1 MKTHL
6 SGIRIVTMGCSK
18 NLVDSEVLMKQID
31 SNGIPVMHDDQP
43 GNADTI
49 IINTCGFI
57 HDAKQE
63 SVDMILHYAQ
73 MKSSGKIKR
82 LFITGCLSERY
93 EIELKK
99 ELPSLDGVYGVA
111 QLPQIIEELGLEYKK
126 NLLGER
132 YLTTPDHFAYLKI
145 SEGCSRKCSF
155 CAIPVIR
162 GPHISRTKEEIVA
175 EAWHLADKGVKEL
188 ILVAQ
193 DLSYYG
199 FDLNG
204 TFQLPGLLENIES
217 INGIEWIRLHYA
229 FPANFPMEVIDLI
242 RNSSRIC
249 RYLDIPLQHISDN
262 MLRLMRRGINKK
274 KTIELIQMIRRK
286 VPDIALR
293 TTMLVGHPGET
304 KRDFEELK
312 HFIQETRF
320 ERLGVFTYSH
330 EEDTYACKTM
340 KNNIPEK
347 LKQERAEE
355 IMLIQEGISREQ
367 NKQKENL
374 VFRTIIDSTGD
385 DVARGRTEFDSPE
398 VDNEV
403 LIKADKKIRT
413 GEFYQIK
420 ITGSDSFDLMGELV
434 QPD

>member
-1 MKTHL
+1 
-6 SGIRIVTMGCSK
+6 
-18 NLVDSEVLMKQID
+18 MKQID

-293 TTMLVGHPGET
+293 TTILVGHPGET

>member
-1 MKTHL
+1 VKTHPL
-6 SGIRIVTMGCSK
+6 GIRIVTMGCSK
-18 NLVDSEVLMKQID
+18 NLVDSEVLMRQID
-31 SNGIPVMHDDQP
+31 ANGIYVLHDDQP

-73 MKSSGKIKR
+73 MKSSGQIRR

-93 EIELKK
+93 ENELKK
-99 ELPSLDGVYGVA
+99 EIPFLDGVYGVA
-111 QLPQIIEELGLEYKK
+111 QLPQIIKDLGLEYKDS
-126 NLLGER
+126 LLGER
-132 YLTTPDHFAYLKI
+132 YLTTPSHYAYLKI

-162 GPHISRTKEEIVA
+162 GPHTSRSKDEIVS
-175 EAWHLADKGVKEL
+175 EAGHLADKGIKEL

-204 TFQLPGLLENIES
+204 TFQLPALLESLQS
-217 INGIEWIRLHYA
+217 IAGIEWIRLHYA
-229 FPANFPMEVIDLI
+229 FPANFPMEVMDLMK
-242 RNSSRIC
+242 NSPQIC
-249 RYLDIPLQHISDN
+249 KYLDIPLQHISDK
-262 MLRLMRRGINKK
+262 MLKLMRRGINKK
-274 KTIELIQMIRRK
+274 KTIELIQMIRTR

-304 KRDFEELK
+304 KKDFEELK
-312 HFIQETRF
+312 DFIREARF

-330 EEDTYACKTM
+330 EEDTYASKTM
-340 KNNIPEK
+340 KNNISET

-355 IMLIQEGISREQ
+355 IMLIQEGISREL
-367 NKQKENL
+367 NKKKENQ
-374 VFRTIIDSTGD
+374 VFLTLIDAVGD
-385 DVARGRTEFDSPE
+385 EFARGRTEFDSPE

-403 LIKADKKIRT
+403 LIKPHKSLTI
-413 GEFYQIK
+413 GNFYPIK
-420 ITGSDSFDLMGELV
+420 ITESDSFDLWGELARI
-434 QPD
+434 D